1 MTIRCPLRASFGG
14 DTAQAFSTGSGRGR
28 QEDRRDVVGHVEL
41 ARRVPSALSR
51 SRMAWAPSATLRE
64 ISSR

>member
-14 DTAQAFSTGSGRGR
+14 DTAQAFSTGSGRGT

-41 ARRVPSALSR
+41 LVVCHPPGRGAEWHGAT
-51 SRMAWAPSATLRE
+51 ATLRE